1 MFVMAPPTTIYNM
14 QTLVLRQHCFDRL
27 SKAEWGE
34 LQGGRTQD

>member
-27 SKAEWGE
+27 RTLAPNPR
-34 LQGGRTQD
+34 QGAVMLA